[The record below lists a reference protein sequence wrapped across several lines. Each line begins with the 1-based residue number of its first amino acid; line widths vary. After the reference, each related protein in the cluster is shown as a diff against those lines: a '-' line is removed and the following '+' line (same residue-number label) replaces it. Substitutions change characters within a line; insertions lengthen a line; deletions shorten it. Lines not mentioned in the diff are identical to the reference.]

1 MVSNNDDLFFKIFR
15 NQYINRE
22 IFNKVK
28 EYNKKLKYIRYNY
41 YDLPLELIIK
51 KKNQQLFVE
60 KLKDFLKLK
69 NEIKENGFTK
79 ENQSNVH
86 KYFIRFDEGQILL
99 LLGWKELD
107 LESFDLYLRIF
118 ENEIKNRNEITLY
131 INPSGFEICDDKFI
145 HFLEKKTFRKLIKFD
160 NIVAFV
166 YRGVHSIRLLNYFID
181 NCKDLNSDALKD
193 LNNLYTIFSLY
204 YSNGKNE
211 DLKYE
216 YLKRIKRSN
225 QYFSRLNSFT
235 RFIEDAIRNEDLKM
249 LKSLLS
255 LFKYDKKQTNP
266 TDHHPDDI
274 VTILD
279 IQISIKILE
288 QLKISINSFR
298 GNDKL
303 LPFYKI
309 LIERVYSS
317 NNYFK
322 KEQKKRLTIASIE
335 FRNYAID
342 KMLNNGF
349 YASDERMFENISFA
363 SNCINDDDPNNLSEY
378 DKLLLKPE
386 FLSVL
391 FYKCKIMNRDL
402 NLFKLYLVK
411 FGFNFEKLLTIIE
424 LNYENM
430 VSYVISNLSEIVLNR
445 YLDLIDFSLPSNESE
460 GYDFVFNLVLPLLTF
475 EETLSLH
482 EKIQSIKLPFNSE
495 RRRKFIL
502 KSYEIESKIDEIN
515 RNKINQRFLK
525 NFLNRKEILIEICNS
540 KTLTDLIFCNLKS
553 ENFKTIKKIKK
564 LCFIIDKT
572 LLAKFICSIYCD
584 YSKSLLYLIHILD
597 INNINDNDNNNN
609 ITIPQSI
616 SSKFS
621 SFEMAM
627 GQSMQYFLLNLKSS
641 YDEEKDGQ
649 MVTVDIQPPTKS
661 NNYNFIKKALSF
673 LKK

>member
-41 YDLPLELIIK
+41 YDLPLEIIIK
-51 KKNQQLFVE
+51 KRNQKLFVE

-86 KYFIRFDEGQILL
+86 KYFIRFDVGQILL
-99 LLGWKELD
+99 LLEWKELD
-107 LESFDLYLRIF
+107 LESFDLYLRTF
-118 ENEIKNRNEITLY
+118 ENEIKNQNEIL
-131 INPSGFEICDDKFI
+131 IFIKPSGFEMCDDKFI

-160 NIVAFV
+160 NIVTFAI
-166 YRGVHSIRLLNYFID
+166 RAIHSIRLLNYLID
-181 NCKDLNSDALKD
+181 NCKDLESDALKD
-193 LNNLYTIFSLY
+193 LDNLYIIFSLY
-204 YSNGKNE
+204 NADGKNE

-216 YLKRIKRSN
+216 YLKRITSSN
-225 QYFSRLNSFT
+225 QYLSRLDSFS
-235 RFIEDAIRNEDLKM
+235 RFIEDTIRNEDLKM

-255 LFKYDKKQTNP
+255 LFKYDKKQINP
-266 TDHHPDDI
+266 DQHPHDI

-279 IQISIKILE
+279 IQISIKMLE
-288 QLKISINSFR
+288 QLNISINTFK

-309 LIERVYSS
+309 LIEQVYSS
-317 NNYFK
+317 SNYFK
-322 KEQKKRLTIASIE
+322 KDQKKRLIINSIE

-342 KMLNNGF
+342 KMLNNNDF
-349 YASDERMFENISFA
+349 YADERIIENNIFS
-363 SNCINDDDPNNLSEY
+363 SNCINDDPNNLSQY
-378 DKLLLKPE
+378 DKLLLRPE
-386 FLSVL
+386 FLWVTY
-391 FYKCKIMNRDL
+391 YKCKTMNRDL
-402 NLFKLYLVK
+402 NLFKLYIVK

-424 LNYENM
+424 LNYETM
-430 VSYVISNLSEIVLNR
+430 VSYVILNLSEIVLDR

-460 GYDFVFNLVLPLLTF
+460 GYDFVFTLVLPLLTF
-475 EETLSLH
+475 EETLKLY
-482 EKIQSIKLPFNSE
+482 EKIQTIKLPFDPE

-502 KSYEIESKIDEIN
+502 KSFEIESKIDEIN
-515 RNKINQRFLK
+515 RNKINQRFLQ
-525 NFLNRKEILIEICNS
+525 NFLYRKEIIIEICNR
-540 KTLTDLIFCNLKS
+540 KTLTDFIFFNLKL
-553 ENFKTIKKIKK
+553 ENFKIIKKIKK

-572 LLAKFICSIYCD
+572 LLAKFICSIYCG

-597 INNINDNDNNNN
+597 INDNI
-609 ITIPQSI
+609 IIPKSINVI

-621 SFEMAM
+621 SFEIAM
-627 GQSMQYFLLNLKSS
+627 NQSIQYFLLNIKSS
-641 YDEEKDGQ
+641 HVEEKDDQ
-649 MVTVDIQPPTKS
+649 MVTVDIQSPTKS
-661 NNYNFIKKALSF
+661 YYNNFIKKVLSF

>member
-22 IFNKVK
+22 IFKKVK
-28 EYNKKLKYIRYNY
+28 EHNKKLKYIRYNY

-51 KKNQQLFVE
+51 LRNQQLFVE

-79 ENQSNVH
+79 ENQSDVH
-86 KYFIRFDEGQILL
+86 KYFIRFDVGQILL

-107 LESFDLYLRIF
+107 LESFDLYLRTF
-118 ENEIKNRNEITLY
+118 ENEIKNQNEIILVF
-131 INPSGFEICDDKFI
+131 NPSGFEICDDKFI
-145 HFLEKKTFRKLIKFD
+145 HFLEKKMFRKLIKFD
-160 NIVAFV
+160 NLVAFV

-211 DLKYE
+211 DLKHE

-225 QYFSRLNSFT
+225 QYFSRLNSFA

-266 TDHHPDDI
+266 TDHPDDI

-279 IQISIKILE
+279 IPISIKILE
-288 QLKISINSFR
+288 KLKISINSFR

-317 NNYFK
+317 SNYFK
-322 KEQKKRLTIASIE
+322 KEQKKRLTISSIE

-349 YASDERMFENISFA
+349 YASDERMVENILFT

-391 FYKCKIMNRDL
+391 FYQCKTMNRNL

-515 RNKINQRFLK
+515 RNKINQRFLN
-525 NFLNRKEILIEICNS
+525 NFLDRKEILIEICNS
-540 KTLTDLIFCNLKS
+540 KSLTELIFCNLKS
-553 ENFKTIKKIKK
+553 ENFKIIKKIKK

-572 LLAKFICSIYCD
+572 LLVKFICSIYCD
-584 YSKSLLYLIHILD
+584 YPKSLLYLIQILD
-597 INNINDNDNNNN
+597 IDNINDDDNN
-609 ITIPQSI
+609 IIIPKSINAI

-621 SFEMAM
+621 SFEIAM
-627 GQSMQYFLLNLKSS
+627 GQSIQYFLLNLKSS

-649 MVTVDIQPPTKS
+649 IVTADTQSPTKS
-661 NNYNFIKKALSF
+661 TNNNFIKKALSF